1 MRSHCLAAFAVFSC
15 AVPSAFAADAIPVAV
30 TQAVN
35 DPGRPPADMARDA
48 DRKPAEVMA
57 FSRIKAGDKVVDLV
71 PGNGYYSRILSKLV
85 GPKGHVYMLV
95 PLNAGAPGQARLQQ
109 QKLIAEGKNGH
120 LPVDD
125 ALAIQNITAYA
136 NTETLWETLTVY
148 DGLFSIPEQVDAV
161 WTSDNYHD
169 LHNDRF
175 VGSQLD
181 FTPDDPARAGD
192 HLDVATYDKH
202 VYDALKNGG
211 TFFVVDH
218 AAAKGAGFTQTNA
231 LHRADEDA
239 VKAEILSAGFV
250 LDGESHA
257 LANPADDRSKNIRDE
272 SLRGRTDQFILRFK
286 KPMNAP
292 STDKRP
298 PKSAMEGYFGN
309 TARTGGGVEDFTRRW
324 ISYHGDGTYQEFGVS
339 GAAVQSGKWY
349 WDAEGHNCMT
359 HQYPIAERQGVVC
372 HMVGV
377 NKKAGEHWVQENSTG
392 TGGGRPQFIEPGYTQ
407 PRVADFDPKRT
418 TSQ

>member
-1 MRSHCLAAFAVFSC
+1 MS
-15 AVPSAFAADAIPVAV
+15 
-30 TQAVN
+30 

-48 DRKPAEVMA
+48 DRKPVDVVA

-95 PLNAGAPGQARLQQ
+95 PLNAGAPGQMRLQQ
-109 QKLIAEGKNGH
+109 QMRIKKGEDGH
-120 LPVDD
+120 LAIDD
-125 ALAIQNITAYA
+125 ALAIQNITAYS
-136 NTETLWETLTVY
+136 NTETLWEPLTAY
-148 DGLFSIPEQVDAV
+148 DGLFAIPEQVDAV

-175 VGSQLD
+175 VGTQLD
-181 FTPDDPARAGD
+181 FVPEDTARSAS
-192 HLDVATYDKH
+192 HLDIAHFDKLIFNS
-202 VYDALKNGG
+202 LKPGG

-218 AAAKGAGFTQTNA
+218 AGEKGAGFTQTNT

-250 LDGESHA
+250 LDGESQA
-257 LANPADDRSKNIRDE
+257 LANREDDHTKNIRDA

-286 KPMNAP
+286 KPAGA
-292 STDKRP
+292 DQAKRP
-298 PKSAMEGYFGN
+298 PLSGLAGYFGN
-309 TARTGGGVEDFTRRW
+309 TVRSGGGSEDFTRRW
-324 ISYHGDGTYQEFGVS
+324 VAYHADGTYNEFGVS

-349 WDAEGHNCMT
+349 WDAEGHNCMI
-359 HQYPIAERQGVVC
+359 HQYPVTERQGIVC
-372 HMVGV
+372 HATATD
-377 NKKAGEHWVQENSTG
+377 KKAGDSWTQDNG
-392 TGGGRPQFIEPGYTQ
+392 NGQQRPYRLEKGYTQ
-407 PRVADFDPKRT
+407 PKVSEFDPKRT